1 MTLTEKHMLEKNKKG
16 FTVGMVILVFTI
28 ILVALG
34 LFSGLNV
41 TTVALRLLYAIV
53 LAGIYA
59 VLFKKYQTD
68 IRFVEIGSIVLILN
82 YIGLILFTP
91 NIYMY
96 ALVYPI
102 ILLVMMYNDLKAMVT
117 AAIAAL
123 VANIIFMVRMLSVNT
138 TEAVMGLVFTAFFAF
153 VAVTIVK
160 MQTEHSDEL
169 TKDITDKAE
178 AQMELAGRIQE
189 TSDSVTENMDTAY
202 NTAESLTQKLDGTI
216 EAFTQ
221 ISEAVRTVAE
231 SIAGQ
236 TTMTQEM
243 AQSLEN
249 ISAKTQQMLAAS
261 TETIQQVNEGN
272 TYVGNLEGQAQDV
285 SNINNETVA
294 LTGELQHDA
303 EAVKD
308 ILSTIVSISSQT
320 NLLALNASIEAARAG
335 EAGKGFAVVAD
346 EIRSLSEQTKNS
358 AEEIGSTINV
368 LLNTITKTSDNITKT
383 IETVNKQNELIAETG
398 EKFKAIFSS
407 SKELSS
413 QINSARLSFASP
425 EDMERLL
432 DITPGSVSIMG
443 LMNDKENAVQL
454 LVDEDVLQGEYFGC
468 HPCINTSSL
477 KMRTKD
483 VFERF
488 LPAVH
493 HDMITV
499 HLTGE

>member
-53 LAGIYA
+53 LAGVYA

-68 IRFVEIGSIVLILN
+68 IKFVEIGSIVLILN

-160 MQTEHSDEL
+160 MQTGHSDEL

-189 TSDSVTENMDTAY
+189 TSDSVTKNMDTAY

-398 EKFKAIFSS
+398 EKFKAIYSS
-407 SKELSS
+407 SNELSS
-413 QINSARLSFASP
+413 QITEITDEIQLCVEANSNVVDSISAISATSEELSASS
-425 EDMERLL
+425 ESSLQTSLECKQNMHDMNDILHTIH
-432 DITPGSVSIMG
+432 DITS
-443 LMNDKENAVQL
+443 A
-454 LVDEDVLQGEYFGC
+454 
-468 HPCINTSSL
+468 
-477 KMRTKD
+477 
-483 VFERF
+483 
-488 LPAVH
+488 
-493 HDMITV
+493 
-499 HLTGE
+499 

>member
-34 LFSGLNV
+34 LYSGLNV
-41 TTVALRLLYAIV
+41 TSVALRLLYAVV
-53 LAGIYA
+53 LTVVYV
-59 VLFKKYQTD
+59 VLFKKYRTD
-68 IRFVEIGSIVLILN
+68 IKFVEIGSIVLILN

-102 ILLVMMYNDLKAMVT
+102 ILVVMMYNDIKAMVT
-117 AAIAAL
+117 VAVAAI
-123 VANIIFMVRMLSVNT
+123 VANVIFMVRMLSVDT
-138 TEAVMGLVFTAFFAF
+138 SEAVMGLVFTAFFAG
-153 VAVTIVK
+153 VGVTIVK
-160 MQTEHSDEL
+160 MQTKQSDEL

-178 AQMELAGRIQE
+178 AQMGLANKIQE
-189 TSDSVTENMDTAY
+189 TSDSVAENMDTAY
-202 NTAESLTQKLDGTI
+202 DTAEGLTHKLDGTI
-216 EAFTQ
+216 DAFTQ

-231 SIAGQ
+231 SIASQ

-243 AQSLEN
+243 AESLEN

-272 TYVGNLEGQAQDV
+272 TYVDNLEEQASDV
-285 SNINNETVA
+285 TDINNETVA

-346 EIRSLSEQTKNS
+346 EIRSLSEQTKDS

-368 LLNTITKTSDNITKT
+368 LLNTINKTSDNITKT
-383 IETVNKQNELIAETG
+383 IETVNRQNELIGETG
-398 EKFKAIFSS
+398 EKFKAIYTSS
-407 SKELSS
+407 NELSS
-413 QINSARLSFASP
+413 QITEITDEIQLCVEANSHVVDSISAISATSEELSASS
-425 EDMERLL
+425 ESSLQTSLECKQNMDEMNDILHTIH
-432 DITPGSVSIMG
+432 DITS
-443 LMNDKENAVQL
+443 A
-454 LVDEDVLQGEYFGC
+454 
-468 HPCINTSSL
+468 
-477 KMRTKD
+477 
-483 VFERF
+483 
-488 LPAVH
+488 
-493 HDMITV
+493 
-499 HLTGE
+499 

>member
-123 VANIIFMVRMLSVNT
+123 VANITFMVRMLSVNS

-160 MQTEHSDEL
+160 MQTGHSDEL

-189 TSDSVTENMDTAY
+189 TSNSVTENMDTAY

-272 TYVGNLEGQAQDV
+272 TYVGNLEGQAHDV

-398 EKFKAIFSS
+398 EKFKAIYSS
-407 SKELSS
+407 SNELSS
-413 QINSARLSFASP
+413 QITEITDEIQLCVEANSNVVDSISAISATSEELSASS
-425 EDMERLL
+425 ESSLQTSLECKQNMHDMNDILHTIH
-432 DITPGSVSIMG
+432 DITS
-443 LMNDKENAVQL
+443 A
-454 LVDEDVLQGEYFGC
+454 
-468 HPCINTSSL
+468 
-477 KMRTKD
+477 
-483 VFERF
+483 
-488 LPAVH
+488 
-493 HDMITV
+493 
-499 HLTGE
+499 

>member
-34 LFSGLNV
+34 LLSGLNV
-41 TTVALRLLYAIV
+41 TTVVLRLLYAIV
-53 LAGIYA
+53 LTGIYA

-123 VANIIFMVRMLSVNT
+123 VANIIFMVRMFSVNSS
-138 TEAVMGLVFTAFFAF
+138 EAVMGLVFTAFFAF

-160 MQTEHSDEL
+160 MQTGHSDEL

-178 AQMELAGRIQE
+178 AQMELVGRIQE
-189 TSDSVTENMDTAY
+189 TSDSVTKNMDTAY
-202 NTAESLTQKLDGTI
+202 NTAEGLTQKLDGTI

-272 TYVGNLEGQAQDV
+272 TYVGNLEGQAHDV

-398 EKFKAIFSS
+398 EKFKAIYSS
-407 SKELSS
+407 SNELSS
-413 QINSARLSFASP
+413 QITEITDEIQLCVEANSNVVDSISAISATSEELSASS
-425 EDMERLL
+425 ESSLQTSLECKQNMHDMNDILHTIH
-432 DITPGSVSIMG
+432 DITS
-443 LMNDKENAVQL
+443 A
-454 LVDEDVLQGEYFGC
+454 
-468 HPCINTSSL
+468 
-477 KMRTKD
+477 
-483 VFERF
+483 
-488 LPAVH
+488 
-493 HDMITV
+493 
-499 HLTGE
+499 

>member
-68 IRFVEIGSIVLILN
+68 IKFVEIGSIVLILN

-138 TEAVMGLVFTAFFAF
+138 SEAIMGLVFTAFFAI
-153 VAVTIVK
+153 VAVIIVK
-160 MQTEHSDEL
+160 MQTGHSDEL

-202 NTAESLTQKLDGTI
+202 KTAEGLTQKLDGTI

-398 EKFKAIFSS
+398 EKFKAIYSS
-407 SKELSS
+407 SNELSS
-413 QINSARLSFASP
+413 QITEITDEIQLCVEANSNVVDSISAISATSEELSASS
-425 EDMERLL
+425 ESSLQTSLECKQNMHDMNDILHTIH
-432 DITPGSVSIMG
+432 DITS
-443 LMNDKENAVQL
+443 A
-454 LVDEDVLQGEYFGC
+454 
-468 HPCINTSSL
+468 
-477 KMRTKD
+477 
-483 VFERF
+483 
-488 LPAVH
+488 
-493 HDMITV
+493 
-499 HLTGE
+499 

>member
-28 ILVALG
+28 ILVDLG

-68 IRFVEIGSIVLILN
+68 IKFVEIGSIVLILN

-138 TEAVMGLVFTAFFAF
+138 SEAIMGLVFTAFFAI

-160 MQTEHSDEL
+160 MQTGHSDEL

-202 NTAESLTQKLDGTI
+202 KTAEGLTQKLDGTI

-398 EKFKAIFSS
+398 EKFKAIYSS
-407 SKELSS
+407 SNELSS
-413 QINSARLSFASP
+413 QITEITDEIQLCVEANSNVVDSISAISATSEELSASS
-425 EDMERLL
+425 ESSLQTSLECKQNMHDMNDILHTIH
-432 DITPGSVSIMG
+432 DITS
-443 LMNDKENAVQL
+443 A
-454 LVDEDVLQGEYFGC
+454 
-468 HPCINTSSL
+468 
-477 KMRTKD
+477 
-483 VFERF
+483 
-488 LPAVH
+488 
-493 HDMITV
+493 
-499 HLTGE
+499 

>member
-153 VAVTIVK
+153 VTVTIVK

-272 TYVGNLEGQAQDV
+272 TYVGNLEGQAHDV

-398 EKFKAIFSS
+398 EKFKAIYSS
-407 SKELSS
+407 SNELSS
-413 QINSARLSFASP
+413 QITEITDEIQLCVEANSNVVDSISAISATSEELSASS
-425 EDMERLL
+425 ESSLQTSLECKQNMHDMNDILHTIH
-432 DITPGSVSIMG
+432 DITS
-443 LMNDKENAVQL
+443 A
-454 LVDEDVLQGEYFGC
+454 
-468 HPCINTSSL
+468 
-477 KMRTKD
+477 
-483 VFERF
+483 
-488 LPAVH
+488 
-493 HDMITV
+493 
-499 HLTGE
+499 